1 MRHAY
6 RKAKLV
12 IIDVGK
18 SCIVARKIAATFTS
32 IGLMALFLDPS
43 NALHNDLGVL
53 AAEDIYLPVTFHQ
66 W

>member
-1 MRHAY
+1 M
-6 RKAKLV
+6 
-12 IIDVGK
+12 ITDVGK
-18 SCIVARKIAATFTS
+18 SCVVARKIAATFTS